1 MHQPAEDPPS
11 AAGHRAPVRRRQALA
26 WIVGG
31 LAALWLEPGMAQPS
45 AADFI
50 GGEVVKIEAER
61 GTVRLR
67 HDPVAHLHLPATTT
81 TFRYV
86 DPRLVL
92 RIKEGDRIRFRADRY
107 DGTLRLVAVVPLGAG
122 ARP

>member
-1 MHQPAEDPPS
+1 MHELTDNPPPAASDGASMP
-11 AAGHRAPVRRRQALA
+11 RRQALA
-26 WIVGG
+26 RIIGG
-31 LAALWLEPGMAQPS
+31 LAALRLEPGLAQPS

-50 GGEVVKIEAER
+50 GGEVVKIDAEQ

-67 HDPVAHLHLPATTT
+67 HDPIAHLHLPATTT

-86 DPRLVL
+86 DPRLIL
-92 RIKEGDRIRFRADRY
+92 RIKDGDRIRFRADRY
-107 DGTLRLVAVVPLGAG
+107 DGTLRLVAVVPMGAG